1 MSVPVPRLLARYA
14 AVQLFAGY
22 GAAALLLALDRRWL
36 DQPVATA
43 VLLGAVVLLRI
54 TPIRLSKYS
63 YLTQTAVPVIVGGLA
78 VGPGPVVIALAL
90 GVPLGDVLWL
100 QKPARAG
107 AINAGREV
115 LAFLAA
121 FGAYALVLRIGGDPG
136 LSLDAAPAVFTL
148 VAMYFVTTR
157 ALFYFTLLVRSKLEP
172 AEQLLIL
179 RWEIVSYL
187 LTVIATAV
195 VVTTLRSLTPLG
207 WVMVLALLLGLGALT
222 RQILEDA
229 IAAEDLNKVH
239 LMESSIA
246 SNVSLEASF
255 REIERIGY
263 RLLDWNEFRIYRCAE
278 GGGRGCRLMHRDQ
291 TGRAPTER
299 PNDFEQ
305 ARAEAL
311 STGRPVVVRHAARDP
326 RVTVAA
332 RGAQSLVI
340 HPVRFGD
347 EILGT
352 VEIEH
357 AKRNFY
363 GTKDVAALATLA
375 TQVATAVHIAELRRP
390 LVQTVEQIDAQ
401 VRTLATATE
410 SLRRSA
416 AALAAVAGS
425 VRQSTGEQ
433 ESFVRGG
440 FEAIASLALASNDMA
455 MRGARSAEAS
465 TRAADVAAEN
475 RAVITDAIARLVA
488 LRGFV
493 AASTEDVAA
502 LGIATRRIN
511 TFIGT
516 IRELADLTSLI
527 ALNAAIEA
535 ARAGAEGQGF
545 AVVADEVRELA
556 AQSLQAARDAG
567 RLLGDIATQVASVS
581 SGMVQ
586 GRELVDGVEQLS
598 ANAGRALDQIVT
610 ATGEAG
616 DEARWIAETAAAQET
631 ALQGLTA
638 QVEHLAEASARTRGE
653 TEHLANEA
661 DAAARGQVELE
672 RATRELVDVAAHLQT
687 IAQHFAV
694 GSTV

>member
-1 MSVPVPRLLARYA
+1 MNLSVPRLLARYA
-14 AVQLFAGY
+14 TLQVVAGG

-36 DQPVATA
+36 EQPIAVAI
-43 VLLGAVVLLRI
+43 LIGAVVVLRG

-63 YLTQTAVPVIVGGLA
+63 YLTQTGTPVLVGALV
-78 VGPGPVVIALAL
+78 VGPSPVVLAL
-90 GVPLGDVLWL
+90 VLGIPLGDVLWL

-121 FGAYALVLRIGGDPG
+121 FGAYAAVLRIGGNPG
-136 LSLDAAPAVFTL
+136 FTLDAVPAVFTL
-148 VAMYFVTTR
+148 VAVYFITTR

-187 LTVIATAV
+187 LTLIATAAA
-195 VVTTLRSLTPLG
+195 VTTLQALTPLG

-239 LMESSIA
+239 LMESAIA
-246 SNVSLEASF
+246 SNVSLQASF

-263 RLLDWNEFRIYRCAE
+263 RLLDWNEFRIYRCAD
-278 GGGRGCRLMHRDQ
+278 GRPGDCRLMHRDQ
-291 TGRAPTER
+291 TGRPPTDR
-299 PNDFEQ
+299 PNDFDQ
-305 ARAEAL
+305 VRAAAL
-311 STGRPVVVRHAARDP
+311 SDGRPVLVRNATRDDRIAMVP
-326 RVTVAA
+326 
-332 RGAQSLVI
+332 RGAQSLIV

-347 EILGT
+347 EMLGT

-363 GTKDVAALATLA
+363 GNKDVAALATLA
-375 TQVATAVHIAELRRP
+375 TQVATAIHIAELRRP

-401 VRTLATATE
+401 VRTLAVATE

-416 AALAAVAGS
+416 AALASVAGS

-440 FEAIASLALASNDMA
+440 FEAISSLAIASNDMA
-455 MRGARSAEAS
+455 VRGVRSAEAS
-465 TRAADVAAEN
+465 TRAADVAAAN

-493 AASTEDVAA
+493 ATSTEEVAA
-502 LGIATRRIN
+502 LGVATRRIN

-535 ARAGAEGQGF
+535 ARAGEEGQGF

-567 RLLGDIATQVASVS
+567 RLLGDIAAQVASVS

-586 GRELVDGVEQLS
+586 GRELVDGVEQMS

-638 QVEHLAEASARTRGE
+638 QVEHLAAASARTRGE

-661 DAAARGQVELE
+661 DSAARGQAELE
-672 RATRELVDVAAHLQT
+672 RATRELVDVASHLQT

-694 GSTV
+694 GPAA